1 MMMRI
6 RIQILLTVVREINK
20 ILFKIFNYFL
30 QNLTKLVMCN
40 FPSNKCKIDDEGE
53 GVRGEEEGMREK
65 E

>member
-1 MMMRI
+1 MMMKI

-20 ILFKIFNYFL
+20 ILFKIFNYFF

-40 FPSNKCKIDDEGE
+40 FPSNKCQIDDEGE